1 VSRRSN
7 RERDAGAERDLGAI
21 PSQRPG
27 LRRGLFG
34 YRREDVD
41 QALEARDTEL
51 AEMRQDVAALWLAFA
66 QHDRLIRSV
75 VEGRSSSP
83 QPRPAAPAAP
93 PPRPVAPE
101 PAPAPP
107 PAPVPSQAPVAAD
120 PTAAEATAPISR
132 QLEELDQV
140 LAAIESATQTLER
153 TYVDEAGKPAEA
165 DRGSS
170 AESH

>member
-1 VSRRSN
+1 VSGRSD

-21 PSQRPG
+21 PSERPG

-34 YRREDVD
+34 YRRDDVD
-41 QALEARDTEL
+41 LALEARDSEL
-51 AEMRQDVAALWLAFA
+51 REMRQDVAALWLAFA

-75 VEGRSSSP
+75 VEGRASSL
-83 QPRPAAPAAP
+83 AP
-93 PPRPVAPE
+93 PPAVAAEPPPSQVTPE
-101 PAPAPP
+101 PAPAPTASAA
-107 PAPVPSQAPVAAD
+107 PAPPAAD

-153 TYVDEAGKPAEA
+153 TYGEEAGKAPGA
-165 DRGSS
+165 DRMGGDPGS
-170 AESH
+170 H